1 MKKTSNWTELI
12 RELLN
17 SGGKVT
23 LFTRLRRFGKNLNI
37 SNKYVKIIFEIGTNT
52 ALFNGLEIADKKS
65 GLPLLFI

>member
-1 MKKTSNWTELI
+1 MKKTSNWTEFI

>member
-23 LFTRLRRFGKNLNI
+23 LFTRLRHFGKNLNI

>member
-17 SGGKVT
+17 LGGKVT